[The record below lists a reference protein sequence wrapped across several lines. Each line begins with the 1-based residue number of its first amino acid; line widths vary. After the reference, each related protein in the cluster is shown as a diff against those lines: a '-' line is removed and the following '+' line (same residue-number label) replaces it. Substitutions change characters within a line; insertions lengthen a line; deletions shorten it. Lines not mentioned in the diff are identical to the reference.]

1 MKSGTRMAPAVALL
15 VASVSIAACGKSAH
29 QPRAR
34 RHATV
39 PVIMTA
45 RLDPARSGSLFLSL
59 WQPPHDS
66 KTVLEEFSLSDGRPV
81 RQLASLPE
89 DASGPHTGPEGTVWL
104 TMSTGP
110 RERNNTAG
118 GDPAPNSCSGSVVRL
133 DLPTR
138 ESKTVLSFPSSQL
151 VDDVVPNPSGQL
163 LAMLAGT
170 CDRSYFNQHL
180 LVKDLRS
187 GQEWTIGADAA
198 PCHALYTP
206 SWSPDGSKLVFAYG
220 PANSSERLP
229 ETPRSG
235 LGKGVCT
242 QNRPGEVAVVPAER
256 SSQLSSARLIPPPKG
271 CSYQAAVFD
280 RQGIAAVE
288 GCEQG
293 TPRAYAGLGD
303 YQGDA
308 YLVQLNGRGRTVLR
322 LALRRESNITRLA
335 SDPSAGLVFVS
346 EGQGENTR
354 PAFDWVWTF
363 DGHRLRAV
371 GHYNAHV
378 TAEPW

>member
-1 MKSGTRMAPAVALL
+1 
-15 VASVSIAACGKSAH
+15 
-29 QPRAR
+29 
-34 RHATV
+34 
-39 PVIMTA
+39 MTA

-89 DASGPHTGPEGTVWL
+89 DASGPHTGPEGTAWL

-280 RQGIAAVE
+280 RQGIAAVD